1 MRMHRRFRRG
11 ALFAAIL
18 VVVLGSAIHA
28 PSARG
33 QTAGSG
39 RANPAEAVEPSSP
52 SGKPAREAPIAARQ
66 DAGLKERTEGF
77 YAFLRGRQVNIHSL
91 YENETFRSYFVSE
104 EALENYISYITA
116 RLGEHKFRKYR
127 IERTE
132 LEGVKQAGPD
142 RAMARVKLI
151 GRHRDTLV
159 FWDQDFAIE
168 DEWRR
173 VEAEW
178 YVFPPPF

>member
-1 MRMHRRFRRG
+1 M
-11 ALFAAIL
+11 FAVIL
-18 VVVLGSAIHA
+18 VVVLGGAIPA
-28 PSARG
+28 PSARA

-39 RANPAEAVEPSSP
+39 RTNPAEAVRPSAP
-52 SGKPAREAPIAARQ
+52 SGAPAAEAPVAAAQ
-66 DAGLKERTEGF
+66 DAGLKERAEGF

-91 YENETFRSYFVSE
+91 YENETFRGYFVSE

-142 RAMARVKLI
+142 RATARVKLI

-159 FWDQDFAIE
+159 FWDQGFAIE
-168 DEWRR
+168 DAWRR
-173 VEAEW
+173 VEGEW